1 MPLQSGAIVLIGQ
14 NYGGS
19 LSLSSLPFFPS
30 VRKQNLRKQKSILR
44 NSTGRTSSLRNQN
57 DALPDAEF
65 TNSLLDDKV
74 VKGHIAYIATSYSL
88 VVHWALYLKF
98 FPCLIWNTCY
108 TPPPP
113 RAWAWLNVINIS
125 FDWQSRC
132 ELVTWFTDE
141 ALTE

>member
-88 VVHWALYLKF
+88 VV
-98 FPCLIWNTCY
+98 
-108 TPPPP
+108 
-113 RAWAWLNVINIS
+113 R
-125 FDWQSRC
+125 
-132 ELVTWFTDE
+132 
-141 ALTE
+141 